1 MAISPQTAD
10 ATVGQLN
17 MTIKI
22 MHKNKVHYT
31 GESYND
37 PLIQEAAGRIAY
49 EWQVFGESLYW
60 IDWGSPTSTASDT
73 ACACGYRGQKL
84 SAISACPSCGYQP
97 PCA

>member
-1 MAISPQTAD
+1 
-10 ATVGQLN
+10 

-60 IDWGSPTSTASDT
+60 IDWGSPTSTASEPDLAT
-73 ACACGYRGQKL
+73 CGD
-84 SAISACPSCGYQP
+84 CGNELQPVRPGKYQ
-97 PCA
+97 CNHCERRQAGY